1 MSDTMIR
8 TATVADAER
17 CVAVLTLAFGSD
29 PPCRWTWPD
38 PHQYLE
44 AFPRFARA
52 FGSSALE
59 LGTALCGEVFLA
71 SPCGCRRVSRRMRHP
86 WCRSFR
92 RRSPL
97 HSRTP
102 CLPSSNKWRPFIRGK
117 PIGIS
122 PLIGVEPAHQGQGI
136 GAALLRHVLSACDTQ
151 SLGLPGSDKRA
162 QHALIRTARL

>member
-52 FGSSALE
+52 FGGSALE
-59 LGTALCGEVFLA
+59 LGGALCGRFFWRRLVA
-71 SPCGCRRVSRRMRHP
+71 AAGC
-86 WCRSFR
+86 
-92 RRSPL
+92 
-97 HSRTP
+97 
-102 CLPSSNKWRPFIRGK
+102 
-117 PIGIS
+117 
-122 PLIGVEPAHQGQGI
+122 
-136 GAALLRHVLSACDTQ
+136 
-151 SLGLPGSDKRA
+151 
-162 QHALIRTARL
+162 HAG